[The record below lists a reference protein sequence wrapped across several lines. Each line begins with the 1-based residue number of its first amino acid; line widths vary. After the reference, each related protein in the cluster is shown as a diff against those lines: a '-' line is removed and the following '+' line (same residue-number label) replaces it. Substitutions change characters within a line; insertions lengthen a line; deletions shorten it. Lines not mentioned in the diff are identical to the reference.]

1 MTLKIA
7 LWFMG
12 LMSLIT
18 SNFKSKSHPIE
29 IEFAFKESIEK
40 LHSLYVYALT
50 LPTFRIEP
58 FMIK

>member
-1 MTLKIA
+1 
-7 LWFMG
+7 MG

-18 SNFKSKSHPIE
+18 SIFKSKSHPIE